1 LVSGIAGSKTT
12 AVRSDAT
19 SLFAEHRRSLVDY
32 AAGIVG
38 SRAQAEDVVQEAWLR
53 FDKVSRQ
60 RLLDEPLSYLYRIVR
75 NLALD
80 GRRKQAREDRY
91 IVAGADLQA
100 EQVAEDRPSPEAEA
114 VGRGELRA
122 VQAALLE
129 LPERTRVAV
138 EMHRFGGATL
148 ADIADFLGISVG
160 LAHALVVD
168 GLEHCRVRLSH
179 LGRGQ

>member
-1 LVSGIAGSKTT
+1 MRPDTT
-12 AVRSDAT
+12 A
-19 SLFAEHRRSLVDY
+19 LFVEHRRSLIDY
-32 AAGIVG
+32 AARIVG

-53 FDKVSRQ
+53 FDEVSRQ

-80 GRRKQAREDRY
+80 GRRSQVREARYVVR
-91 IVAGADLQA
+91 GADLLA
-100 EQVAEDRPSPEAEA
+100 EGVAEDRPSPEAEA

-129 LPERTRVAV
+129 LPERTRIAL

-148 ADIADFLGISVG
+148 KDIADFLDISVG
-160 LAHALVVD
+160 LAHALVRD
-168 GLEHCRVRLSH
+168 GLEHCRTRL
-179 LGRGQ
+179 RKNF